1 MAKEQTA
8 VGHKGPF
15 HFKNSGVAGR
25 GLEYGHPY
33 DEVLQSVHCLPDSI
47 LNPALCITVYF
58 FLQST
63 IPFPPS
69 DLANILAKPK
79 DLPHFGLLLWQ
90 NDKIFQLTY
99 FLYLK
104 CTGLLFFS
112 SMTTCSAPWISRI
125 KESLARTS
133 LV

>member
-90 NDKIFQLTY
+90 NDQNISINLFSIFKKY
-99 FLYLK
+99 RSFVFFLNDHM
-104 CTGLLFFS
+104 FS
-112 SMTTCSAPWISRI
+112 SWISRI